1 MCVSWIAY
9 FKCVSE
15 KYVCL
20 KCSERR
26 VSLTCKENACLICES
41 AKCVSQMCDRSKV
54 GLKCVSGK
62 YVSQT
67 CQKKKQNVC
76 LKACVSGKRVS
87 QMWAG
92 DMALMEE
99 RWISNWDHLDSRCNI
114 YGISNVTCDS
124 RRDIW
129 DLRYSL
135 LHLECHS
142 MSVFNRSFVGLFSTK
157 RSKRDLEN

>member
-26 VSLTCKENACLICES
+26 MSQTCKENACLICES

-62 YVSQT
+62 HVSQT
-67 CQKKKQNVC
+67 CQKKKKMYVSKRACQENECLKCEQVTWLLRRSAGYRIGTIWIPDVTYMVFQMWHVILDVTYGTWGTACCIWSVIQCQSSIAVSWVSSPQNVA
-76 LKACVSGKRVS
+76 K
-87 QMWAG
+87 
-92 DMALMEE
+92 E
-99 RWISNWDHLDSRCNI
+99 
-114 YGISNVTCDS
+114 T
-124 RRDIW
+124 
-129 DLRYSL
+129 
-135 LHLECHS
+135 
-142 MSVFNRSFVGLFSTK
+142 
-157 RSKRDLEN
+157 